1 MRDGALRGAL
11 RCARCVAVGDR
22 ASRLA
27 LHWRGVGPS
36 FHAPAELGTQ
46 LCHPPPPPPPLLQAQ
61 LSWQDPS
68 ATLGVCILLSVVAAL
83 VFFLGLSTV
92 LAFALCFVIR
102 PPALRTPTP
111 PLPAV
116 VFGKLPTRNDV
127 TA

>member
-1 MRDGALRGAL
+1 MYNTNTSATPTAQAL
-11 RCARCVAVGDR
+11 
-22 ASRLA
+22 
-27 LHWRGVGPS
+27 
-36 FHAPAELGTQ
+36 
-46 LCHPPPPPPPLLQAQ
+46 

-68 ATLGVCILLSVVAAL
+68 ATLGVCIALSAVAAL
-83 VFFLGLSTV
+83 IFLLGLSTV
-92 LAFALCFVIR
+92 LAFVLCFVIR